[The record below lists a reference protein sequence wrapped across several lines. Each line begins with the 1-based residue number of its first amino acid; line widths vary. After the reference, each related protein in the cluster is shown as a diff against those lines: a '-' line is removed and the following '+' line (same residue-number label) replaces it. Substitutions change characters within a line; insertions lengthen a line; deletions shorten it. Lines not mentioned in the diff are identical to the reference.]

1 MKSFVFATRLFAILL
16 TTAGIAQGQCS
27 ITLDGV
33 DGLYRGDTIL
43 SGQTVTFYLRYT
55 NNAGVNMMGI
65 MNGYCIYSPDG
76 GAWKSVMIDTIG
88 LSKSQ
93 FDLVLMTMYRDTLNH
108 ATPDTVGVGGAMMD
122 SMGLPNGYDQR
133 AVSITVDLS
142 DGRAVGKHVC
152 IDSSFIAPAGRWIW
166 VSDSTYDDYFPSWDG
181 PHCFYVMESPADVE
195 THSAEL
201 PLSLML
207 SQNYPNPFNPTTTIR
222 FNLPRSAHVTLSVTD
237 ILGREIVTLVDK
249 VLGPGEQSVIWDAKD
264 RTGTMAAGGV
274 YFYRL
279 QAGERFETR
288 KMVLVK

>member
-1 MKSFVFATRLFAILL
+1 M
-16 TTAGIAQGQCS
+16 
-27 ITLDGV
+27 
-33 DGLYRGDTIL
+33 
-43 SGQTVTFYLRYT
+43 
-55 NNAGVNMMGI
+55 
-65 MNGYCIYSPDG
+65 
-76 GAWKSVMIDTIG
+76 
-88 LSKSQ
+88 
-93 FDLVLMTMYRDTLNH
+93 
-108 ATPDTVGVGGAMMD
+108 
-122 SMGLPNGYDQR
+122 
-133 AVSITVDLS
+133 
-142 DGRAVGKHVC
+142 
-152 IDSSFIAPAGRWIW
+152 
-166 VSDSTYDDYFPSWDG
+166 SDSTYDEYHPSWDG

-237 ILGREIVTLVDK
+237 ILGREIVTLVDE

-279 QAGERFETR
+279 QAGERFETK